1 MTVIRLENLTK
12 RFGDLIAVNRVSMVI
27 RHGEL
32 TCLLGPSGSGKTT
45 MMRMIAGLETPT
57 EGDIYFDEERVTDL
71 PPAERNIA
79 MVFQFPAFYPSL
91 TVYEN
96 IAIPLRAEGLS
107 SDEVRKKVMWAA
119 ELLGLK
125 EYLDRRYGQL
135 DMGLLQR
142 VSIAKAIVRNARAF
156 IFDEPLSNLDSKT
169 REVLRGHIKKIH
181 AELGQTMIYVTHD
194 QLDAMMLADRIA
206 ILKDGILQQF
216 DTPENIYHRPAN
228 KFVAYFIGTP
238 TINFVDA
245 TLHVSRE
252 EAYAEIGGQK
262 LDLTPLSEL
271 LAQKLGEITGE
282 YTLGVRPQ
290 FINISLERKP
300 GAMRGVV
307 EVTETMGPSTLVEV
321 RVNDITL
328 RALWE
333 GIFPRGEGDEVWLT
347 ISPEHVRII
356 DKKTEKVII

>member
-1 MTVIRLENLTK
+1 MTVIKLENLTK
-12 RFGDLIAVNRVSMVI
+12 RFGDLIAVNRINMVI

-71 PPAERNIA
+71 PPAERNVA
-79 MVFQFPAFYPSL
+79 MIFQFPAFYPSL

-96 IAIPLRAEGLS
+96 IAIPLKAEGLS
-107 SDEVRKKVMWAA
+107 KDETRKKIMWAA

-125 EYLDRRYGQL
+125 EYLNRRYGQL
-135 DMGLLQR
+135 DMGLLQK
-142 VSIAKAIVRNARAF
+142 VSIAKAIVRNARVF

-169 REVLRGHIKKIH
+169 REILRGHIKKIH

-194 QLDAMMLADRIA
+194 QLDAMSLADRIA
-206 ILKDGILQQF
+206 ILKDGVLQQF
-216 DTPENIYHRPAN
+216 DTPENIYYHPDN

-238 TINFVDA
+238 TINFVDV
-245 TLHVSRE
+245 TLHVSKE
-252 EAYAEIGGQK
+252 KAYAEIGGQK
-262 LDLTPLSEL
+262 LDLAPISEL
-271 LAQKLGEITGE
+271 LNQKLGETTGE
-282 YTLGVRPQ
+282 YTLGIRPQ

-300 GAMRGVV
+300 EAVKGVV
-307 EVTETMGPSTLVEV
+307 EVTETMGSSTLVEV
-321 RVNDITL
+321 RVNNTVL
-328 RALWE
+328 RALWD
-333 GIFPRGEGDEVWLT
+333 GVFPRKEGDQIWLT
-347 ISPEHVRII
+347 IAPDHVRII

>member
-1 MTVIRLENLTK
+1 MTEIRLENLTK
-12 RFGDLIAVNRVSMVI
+12 RFGDLVAVNKVNMVI
-27 RHGEL
+27 KHGEL

-91 TVYEN
+91 TVYDN

-107 SDEVRKKVMWAA
+107 KEEIRKKVMWAA

-125 EYLDRRYGQL
+125 DYLNRRYGQL

-169 REVLRGHIKKIH
+169 REVLRGHIKRIH
-181 AELGQTMIYVTHD
+181 AEIGQTTIYVTHD

-216 DTPENIYHRPAN
+216 DTPENIYHHPAN

-238 TINFVDA
+238 TINFIDA
-245 TLHVSRE
+245 TLHVTRD
-252 EAYAEIGGQK
+252 EAYAEIGAQK
-262 LDLTPLSEL
+262 LDLTPLREV
-271 LAQKLGEITGE
+271 LAQRFGETSVECI
-282 YTLGVRPQ
+282 LGVRPQ
-290 FINISLERKP
+290 FVNASLESRP
-300 GAMRGVV
+300 GAMKGVV
-307 EVTETMGPSTLVEV
+307 EVIENMGPSTLVEV
-321 RVNDITL
+321 RINDITL
-328 RALWE
+328 RALWD
-333 GIFPRGEGDEVWLT
+333 GIFPGKEGNEIWLA
-347 ISPEHVRII
+347 IDPHYVRII
-356 DKKTEKVII
+356 DKKTEKVVI